1 MYNTE
6 GVEKMKN
13 KDAFKT
19 NTRKIIFKNHYVQI

>member
-19 NTRKIIFKNHYVQI
+19 KRIILKNDYVQI

>member
-19 NTRKIIFKNHYVQI
+19 KTKRIILKNDYVQI